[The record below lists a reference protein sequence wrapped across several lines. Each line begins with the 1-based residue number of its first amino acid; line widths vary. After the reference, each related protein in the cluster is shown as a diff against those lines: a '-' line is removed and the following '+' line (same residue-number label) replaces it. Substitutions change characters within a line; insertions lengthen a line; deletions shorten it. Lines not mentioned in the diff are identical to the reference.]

1 MTHLKDYLSLW
12 TTSQS
17 EQVLS
22 VSPFVC
28 ACVRACMRACMCVC
42 VHACV
47 CVLLNHMSESSHHRL
62 AKPKIVL
69 KYATWA
75 LNKNQAMAVKVSKR
89 LGRSSLTV
97 A

>member
-28 ACVRACMRACMCVC
+28 VRACVCAYVCMCMF
-42 VHACV
+42 
-47 CVLLNHMSESSHHRL
+47 VLLNHMSESFHHRL

-75 LNKNQAMAVKVSKR
+75 LNKDQAMAVKVSKR